1 MAQNL
6 DKYRRQ
12 LYKIIRENTPNFT
25 QEEFDAQFTD
35 KETFESFVDK
45 IEKNKKKK
53 VKGKTWDK
61 ITFSSLAT
69 YYKMYACD
77 MPWAQ
82 NLGYCGGVNNVN
94 SDSYVGEYTNDL
106 IKKIRVYT
114 SKDENDVDVL
124 YLGSIYLDKI
134 PGLSKLIGDD
144 RFLTLSPTDK
154 DTFTI
159 SNSQGVLIPNFNVT
173 FTPDSLSVNVKIVN
187 IYKELVKAKKITG
200 KDDEDTTST
209 EDDEKKTDTVTN
221 TTIKTDIKKSVFPVV
236 KSKPLYFNKD
246 KKVDVPTKDCIDFPF
261 TLGCVN
267 TKIGDLN
274 AKLFNGDRLNDT
286 YGKELE
292 HLLLNTANFS
302 NSNNELTQKTWDYIM
317 NKSIIKES
325 VKKVLKEYINKK

>member
-45 IEKNKKKK
+45 IEKNKKRK

-94 SDSYVGEYTNDL
+94 LDSYVGEYTNDL

-134 PGLSKLIGDD
+134 PRLSKLIGDD

-221 TTIKTDIKKSVFPVV
+221 TTTKTDTKKSDIPVV

-246 KKVDVPTKDCIDFPF
+246 KKVDVPTKNCIDFPF

-267 TKIGDLN
+267 TKIGDIN
-274 AKLFNGDRLNDT
+274 AKLFRGERFNDT
-286 YGKELE
+286 YNEE
-292 HLLLNTANFS
+292 LLNFLDNRGYFKDS
-302 NSNNELTQKTWDYIM
+302 NKEITLDIWNKLNNR
-317 NKSIIKES
+317 NVIKES
-325 VKKVLKEYINKK
+325 IKKVLKEYINKK